1 MKENADTQE
10 RERETPRVNF
20 RPLELFI
27 FIFFLF
33 FLSDERTDN
42 SRLYKSFVGDD

>member
-10 RERETPRVNF
+10 RERNAESQLSPPRAF
-20 RPLELFI
+20 YLF
-27 FIFFLF
+27 FFFFF